1 MEVVIKQLKLKGA
14 MKPPDS
20 DFKNAQGSMKTQSAK
35 PKEENKTRKSKNFY
49 FKNNL
54 NIFKEQKGC

>member
-35 PKEENKTRKSKNFY
+35 SKEDEQNQ
-49 FKNNL
+49 
-54 NIFKEQKGC
+54 KEQKPDERRL